1 MSYPFRR
8 FLTLPLV
15 AFDSVRMGMQNNPRT
30 GNNAMM
36 MSSFFMI
43 LLLGNGA
50 DKLTTRGGVGSKYEQ
65 YRRANRFYVPYFA
78 ADYSFRHP
86 QIKQ

>member
-1 MSYPFRR
+1 MSNSFRR

-15 AFDSVRMGMQNNPRT
+15 AFDSVRMGMQNNPKT
-30 GNNAMM
+30 ANNTMM

-50 DKLTTRGGVGSKYEQ
+50 DKLTTYGGVGAKYE
-65 YRRANRFYVPYFA
+65 
-78 ADYSFRHP
+78 
-86 QIKQ
+86 